1 MKIEECNRIDDCLK
15 WHFFNL
21 YCMALSDTDF
31 DPREAEL
38 LYKIGLEHGIDK
50 ATINEIVV
58 TSGIRPVQPE
68 NLEEK
73 ISYLYDMTRMAWADG
88 IIEDSEKRLLK
99 KFVIRFGFHEENS
112 DSIVAFLLESIQK
125 RKNMRDIINDIKS

>member
-1 MKIEECNRIDDCLK
+1 
-15 WHFFNL
+15 
-21 YCMALSDTDF
+21 
-31 DPREAEL
+31 
-38 LYKIGLEHGIDK
+38 
-50 ATINEIVV
+50 
-58 TSGIRPVQPE
+58 
-68 NLEEK
+68 
-73 ISYLYDMTRMAWADG
+73 MAWADG

>member
-1 MKIEECNRIDDCLK
+1 
-15 WHFFNL
+15 
-21 YCMALSDTDF
+21 MALSDTDF

-68 NLEEK
+68 TLEEK